1 MNNKKTI
8 LIIEDHDDIRENIVE
23 ILELSG
29 YKTYNCENG
38 KKGYEIALK
47 KIPDLIVCDIMM
59 PEMDGFALLHL
70 IRKGE
75 NTRNIPFI
83 FLTAKTERSDFR
95 KGMEMG
101 ADDFITKPF
110 EDVELLNAIESRFKR
125 SELSEKAMGIHKN
138 QGKIDINQIFD
149 EYGTNQKLS
158 KKEVL
163 FKEGKYA
170 KSVFLLKKGKVKCVK
185 ISEEGK
191 ELILDIYGEND
202 FLGYLTLLGN
212 GIYDETAI
220 VIEDAE
226 IVGLPKEEFMQLVFS
241 DINAA
246 NALIKTI
253 AKNIKEKEDKLVVM
267 AYGNLRKRVA
277 KTLIEIDSKFR
288 NTESD
293 ALLEIK
299 REELASYIGI
309 ATESLI
315 RTISDFKS
323 EKLIDIKEG
332 KITILNR
339 DKLKHLLY

>member
-110 EDVELLNAIESRFKR
+110 SR
-125 SELSEKAMGIHKN
+125 
-138 QGKIDINQIFD
+138 D
-149 EYGTNQKLS
+149 E
-158 KKEVL
+158 
-163 FKEGKYA
+163 
-170 KSVFLLKKGKVKCVK
+170 
-185 ISEEGK
+185 I
-191 ELILDIYGEND
+191 
-202 FLGYLTLLGN
+202 
-212 GIYDETAI
+212 I
-220 VIEDAE
+220 VR
-226 IVGLPKEEFMQLVFS
+226 
-241 DINAA
+241 
-246 NALIKTI
+246 
-253 AKNIKEKEDKLVVM
+253 
-267 AYGNLRKRVA
+267 LRA
-277 KTLIEIDSKFR
+277 HITY
-288 NTESD
+288 
-293 ALLEIK
+293 
-299 REELASYIGI
+299 RE
-309 ATESLI
+309 
-315 RTISDFKS
+315 
-323 EKLIDIKEG
+323 
-332 KITILNR
+332 
-339 DKLKHLLY
+339 